1 MVSVCEKQFWM
12 TPMRTDQCAPT
23 ITQAFWGLFQP
34 TGFHTT
40 SVACAFNNV
49 SISGGSKR
57 VVADKTPI
65 VQ

>member
-1 MVSVCEKQFWM
+1 
-12 TPMRTDQCAPT
+12 MRTDQCTPT